1 MEMAVDLALM
11 LVVGV
16 LCTKHRRTH
25 RAGEM
30 FNVVFTVQGRNIRAT
45 QGTAALVTQQIQT
58 SEIVDL
64 AKGVLPTAVFPVD
77 GKELGRDN
85 LTTVLHP
92 QPSQRQNRS
101 HDLLLLFFA
110 TYLTPKTLQ
119 VKSCTQ
125 SSHEL
130 TDEGFTALLTHAWGT
145 PRRLGVRSRTWTRSV
160 TRSRSVPICR
170 GRIARSRWIS
180 CNGGKIRV

>member
-1 MEMAVDLALM
+1 MAVDLALM
-11 LVVGV
+11 LVVGI

-30 FNVVFTVQGRNIRAT
+30 FNMVFTVQGRNIRAT
-45 QGTAALVTQQIQT
+45 QGTTALVTEQIQT

-92 QPSQRQNRS
+92 QPSQRQNRLY
-101 HDLLLLFFA
+101 DLLLFFV

-119 VKSCTQ
+119 VKCCTQ

-145 PRRLGVRSRTWTRSV
+145 ARRLGVRSRTWTGSV
-160 TRSRSVPICR
+160 ARSRSVPVCR

>member
-25 RAGEM
+25 RAGKM
-30 FNVVFTVQGRNIRAT
+30 LDMIFTVQGRNIRAS
-45 QGTAALVTQQIQT
+45 QGTTALVTEQIQT

-77 GKELGRDN
+77 GKEFGRDN
-85 LTTVLHP
+85 LTTVLHS

-101 HDLLLLFFA
+101 HRLLPFLFFFV
-110 TYLTPKTLQ
+110 TYLTPKALQ
-119 VKSCTQ
+119 VKCCTQ

-145 PRRLGVRSRTWTRSV
+145 PRRLGVRSRTRTGAV
-160 TRSRSVPICR
+160 ARSRSVPVCR
-170 GRIARSRWIS
+170 GRIARSR
-180 CNGGKIRV
+180 